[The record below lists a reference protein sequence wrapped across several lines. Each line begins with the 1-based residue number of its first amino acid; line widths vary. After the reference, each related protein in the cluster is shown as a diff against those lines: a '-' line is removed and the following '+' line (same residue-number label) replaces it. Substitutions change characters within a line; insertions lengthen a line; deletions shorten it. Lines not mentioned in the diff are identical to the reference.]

1 MRFGYA
7 AKGFVYAV
15 VGILAA
21 QAAFGGG
28 GKTTNTKG
36 ALQSIVTQPF
46 GKVLLALVALGLVGY
61 VLWRFVQA
69 IQDPENKG
77 TDAKGL
83 ATRLGYGISG
93 IAYAGLALSAARL
106 VFGTGGGGSD
116 NSTQTWT
123 ARLLAQPFGQW
134 LVGTVGAIVIAIAGY
149 QFYRAY
155 SAKFRKKLKTHQ
167 MSPTEQTWAT
177 RVGRLGLTARGIT
190 FLIIGWFLIQAS
202 LQAQAQ
208 EARGL
213 GGALET
219 LAQQPYGPWLL
230 GIVALGLIAY
240 GIHMG
245 VQARY
250 RRMETS

>member
-7 AKGFVYAV
+7 AKGFVYAI

-21 QAAFGGG
+21 QAAIGGGGG

-36 ALQSIVTQPF
+36 ALKTIVTQPF
-46 GKVLLALVALGLVGY
+46 GKVLLALVAIGLVGY

-83 ATRLGYGISG
+83 VTRLGYGFSG
-93 IAYAGLALSAARL
+93 IAYAGLALI
-106 VFGTGGGGSD
+106 FGAGGGSSGGS
-116 NSTQTWT
+116 STQTWT

-134 LVGTVGAIVIAIAGY
+134 LVGTIGAIVIAIAGY

-167 MSPTEQTWAT
+167 MSRTEQTWAT
-177 RVGRLGLTARGIT
+177 RVGRFGLATRGIT
-190 FLIIGWFLIQAS
+190 FLIIGWFLIQAP

-250 RRMETS
+250 RRMQTS

>member
-21 QAAFGGG
+21 QAAIGGG

-36 ALQSIVTQPF
+36 ALKTIVTQPF
-46 GKVLLALVALGLVGY
+46 GKVLLALVAIGLVGY

-83 ATRLGYGISG
+83 ITRLGYGFSG
-93 IAYAGLALSAARL
+93 IAYADLALSAARL
-106 VFGTGGGGSD
+106 VFGSGGGSSGGS
-116 NSTQTWT
+116 STQTWT

-167 MSPTEQTWAT
+167 MSRTEQTWAT
-177 RVGRLGLTARGIT
+177 RVGRFGLATRGIT
-190 FLIIGWFLIQAS
+190 FLIIGWFLIQAA

-208 EARGL
+208 KARGL

-230 GIVALGLIAY
+230 GIVRWG
-240 GIHMG
+240 
-245 VQARY
+245 
-250 RRMETS
+250 